1 MKKLNYVFL
10 SLILVVYFL
19 DAAGIPG
26 APVIR
31 LNQAGYLPEDNYK
44 TAVVAGLSGSF
55 EVRDYDTDEVVYTG
69 NLTQLGT
76 DPGTGET
83 LYLADFSDLTREG
96 VYYIKV
102 GSESSYKFE
111 IKKDLYNKVLYYV
124 LRVYGANRCG
134 PYDSWIHQPCHTKD
148 GVIRGQGK
156 DGSLAGGWHD
166 CGDHVKFGHTVFYA
180 ACALLFAYNAW
191 PDRFG
196 DVYGMS
202 YDGTYYNPKPD
213 GIPDV
218 LNEVK
223 VVTDYMLNLYNASVE
238 DGLIQQ
244 NKLYYQVGDGDD
256 DHTWWHKPEYQDDFP
271 QSRGGQPR
279 EAWSDIG
286 ADLAGRFA
294 AALAMMATAY
304 YKFDIEYANRCLEA
318 AKNVYNIG
326 KNVYGLS
333 GRNSGGKG
341 YYQPDNRAD
350 DDMALAA
357 VELYKATGDPYYLQ
371 EAQYWMAIENK
382 WQFCSYY
389 VLSFPNVFAFVLY
402 DYYPYAST
410 VDNAPSEVDTKIVTK
425 DECLEWLERDVFQS
439 APEPDIYGRKW
450 DYGWGTCRYMMGVA
464 ATACMAY
471 DLSLKRGQPNANS
484 LKVAKDQTNWV
495 FGRNQFGMSFII
507 GNQQDGWLTRYPQ
520 HPHHRAANPDGENV
534 PELPPYPAT
543 ELTGATIGGP
553 KAHTDFSD
561 RWDDYV
567 ATETG
572 VDYWAGTLIT
582 AAYFAKPVSEITDT
596 PPSVMFSTPTNN
608 SFISGMVTIKILASD
623 DKGVSKIELWIGNQ
637 KITEVLNQTILT
649 YQWNTNDYP
658 NDSYQLKAVAY
669 DTSNQTSEKQITVT
683 VNNTTGGGGDGG
695 GGGDQ
700 PPQQTDNPPEVT
712 FNLVSGS
719 TVSGTVEVVVNVSD
733 DVGISS
739 VLFYINEQLIGSY
752 TSSFSYYLDTK
763 QYPNGPLSLK
773 VIAYDSLNQSTT
785 QQVLIYVN
793 NVVGD
798 EPPQVQIL
806 SPQDNDVVSG
816 VISINYTYSDDKQV
830 IKLELYINDSH
841 ITDLLLGSTYYEL
854 NTNVF
859 SDGDYF
865 LKIVAYDDANQVGIS
880 TVFIK
885 IKNNQLP
892 TNIQK
897 EEKKHF
903 ILVSSVGSPNSE
915 IDMELYFTGIKLV
928 EIFNSSGKLIKK
940 ITSSPYKITYSLIN
954 KSGLYLCRISDTSGK
969 VYYCTITCIK

>member
-1 MKKLNYVFL
+1 MKKRSFSLLFIFL
-10 SLILVVYFL
+10 VSNLFS
-19 DAAGIPG
+19 APIPG
-26 APVIR
+26 APTIR

-44 TAVVAGLSGSF
+44 TAVVSGLTGSF
-55 EVRDYDTDEVVYTG
+55 EVRDYNTEEVVYNG
-69 NLTQLGT
+69 NLTLLGT
-76 DPGTGET
+76 DSTTGET
-83 LYLADFSDLTREG
+83 LYLADFSSVNREG
-96 VYYIKV
+96 IYYIKV
-102 GSESSYKFE
+102 GNERSYKFE
-111 IKKDLYNKVLYYV
+111 IRRDLYNKVLYYV

-148 GVIRGQGK
+148 GLIRGQGK
-156 DGSLAGGWHD
+156 EGTLAGGWHD

-223 VVTDYMLNLYNASVE
+223 VVTDYLLNLYNASVE

-256 DHTWWHKPEYQDDFP
+256 DHTWWHKPEYQDNFS

-286 ADLAGRFA
+286 SDLAGRFS

-318 AKNVYNIG
+318 AKVVYNIA
-326 KNVYGLS
+326 KNLYGVS

-341 YYQPDNRAD
+341 YYQSDTRAD

-371 EAQYWMAIENK
+371 EAQYWMAKEGK

-439 APEPDIYGRKW
+439 APQPDIYGRKW

-471 DLSLKRGQPNANS
+471 DLSLKRGQPNNNS
-484 LKVAKDQTNWV
+484 LKVAKDQINWV

-534 PELPPYPAT
+534 PELPSYTAT

-582 AAYFAKPVSEITDT
+582 AAYFAKPVSEIIDT
-596 PPSVMFSTPTNN
+596 PPTVMFSTPTAN
-608 SFISGMVTIKILASD
+608 SIVSGVVNIKVLSSD
-623 DKGVSKIELWIGNQ
+623 DKGVTKIELYINNQ
-637 KITEVLNQTILT
+637 KVDEKQNQSVLNYSWDT
-649 YQWNTNDYP
+649 TNYP
-658 NDSYQLKAVAY
+658 NGIYQLKAIVY
-669 DTSNQTSEKQITVT
+669 DTANQSSEKQISVI
-683 VNNTTGGGGDGG
+683 VSNTGGSGG
-695 GGGDQ
+695 GNEQ
-700 PPQQTDNPPEVT
+700 PPQQTDRPPVVT

-719 TVSGTVEVVVNVSD
+719 TVSGTVEVVVDVSD

-739 VLFYINEQLIGSY
+739 VIFYINNNVVNTY
-752 TSSFSYYLDTK
+752 NSSFRYYFNTT
-763 QYPNGPLSLK
+763 QYPNGPVNLK
-773 VIAYDSLNQSTT
+773 VIAYDTLNQSTT
-785 QQVLIYVN
+785 QQILIYIN

-806 SPQDNDVVSG
+806 TPNNNEVVSG
-816 VISINYTYSDDKQV
+816 VISINYTYSDDNQV
-830 IKLELYINDSH
+830 IKLELYLNNTYIS
-841 ITDLLLGSTYYEL
+841 DLPLGSTYYEL
-854 NTNVF
+854 STEMF

-865 LKIVAYDDANQVGIS
+865 LKIVVYDNVGQTGMS
-880 TVFIK
+880 SVLIK
-885 IKNNQLP
+885 INNNVQLP
-892 TNIQK
+892 IQTQK
-897 EEKKHF
+897 EKKHF
-903 ILVSSVGSPNSE
+903 VLVSS
-915 IDMELYFTGIKLV
+915 IDSSNNEVNLEYYFNNIKSV
-928 EIFNSSGKLIKK
+928 EIFNSSGKSIKN
-940 ITSSPYKITYSLIN
+940 INSNPYKINYKLLD
-954 KSGLYLCRISDTSGK
+954 KPGFYLCKILDSSGK
-969 VYYCTITCIK
+969 VYYCTITYIK